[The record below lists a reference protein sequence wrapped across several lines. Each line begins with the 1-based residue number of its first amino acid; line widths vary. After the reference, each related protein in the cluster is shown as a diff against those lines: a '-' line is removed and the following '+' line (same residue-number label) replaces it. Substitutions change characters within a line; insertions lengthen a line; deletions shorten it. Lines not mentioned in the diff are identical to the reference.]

1 MKKIKSFIILIV
13 LPGRKMSI
21 KHMLNRD
28 KNFEV
33 NLAWK
38 ITIIYTYTMLLTF
51 GDRYI
56 VICQTRPEAMSGSSS
71 AIT

>member
-33 NLAWK
+33 NLA
-38 ITIIYTYTMLLTF
+38 
-51 GDRYI
+51 
-56 VICQTRPEAMSGSSS
+56 
-71 AIT
+71 